1 MTTNPTP
8 PPESTVFTLSRACDG
23 LLYQLLQNAEASSL
37 LDTRLRGQAE
47 NNFERFRVWGNNV
60 AAFKSPKSTA
70 SLEYRLRAAP
80 QVLDRFK
87 NRLRELIDSCTLGTA
102 GLLS

>member
-1 MTTNPTP
+1 MTTDLTP
-8 PPESTVFTLSRACDG
+8 SPESTVFTLSRACDR
-23 LLYQLLQNAEASSL
+23 LLHQLLQNAEASSL
-37 LDTRLRGQAE
+37 LDARLRGQAE
-47 NNFERFRVWGNNV
+47 NNLERFRVWGNNI

-87 NRLRELIDSCTLGTA
+87 SRLQELIDSCTLGTVE
-102 GLLS
+102 LLS